1 VKNTIPVPEPTIYFY
16 YSYSNKTID
25 VISGE
30 YFIPQAIAKLVQV
43 FKSKIKTV
51 EKDVP
56 TNTY

>member
-1 VKNTIPVPEPTIYFY
+1 MPVPEPTIYFY

-30 YFIPQAIAKLVQV
+30 YFIPQATAKLVQV
-43 FKSKIKTV
+43 FKSKIWTE

-56 TNTY
+56 TNIY